1 MQQQTRIINE
11 KTKFKKNSKKH
22 SKKYTSS
29 KTLLQGG
36 KFLGRGS
43 FGCVVAPYIPCSK
56 TYKLSNTKKHLLTDS
71 HEDSNKISK
80 IIIEPDKDVFDE
92 IKISNELRK
101 IDKQQK
107 HFITF
112 DESCRLTKIPS
123 NRKNTVSG
131 YYSGR
136 NTNKSINTFNPIEHK
151 QIDRKFCPIDLRL
164 KPINLIMEHGGYSLF
179 DMLTRNTKES
189 HSIMSLVFTNFKSC
203 FRNLLTGL
211 YKMHQIRIVNRDI
224 KTENIMVN
232 YNPHNPRNPRNHMN
246 SFIDMRFI
254 DFGLSTNITDSLAS
268 KIETKHKQ
276 THNTYTTYNN
286 ITLEG
291 TEDLLAPEVIISALI
306 NEYYNINKQTL
317 LYKVQYYIKGR
328 VKKMLISLNET
339 TIAYKLENTIAILFN
354 KIYNEFVSNTITNKF
369 FGTTIDRLNGYLQKG
384 DIYSLGITI
393 YEFLELYN
401 KEHNNQYDDV
411 RNGKFRN
418 SNIKNIIVKKD
429 LKLHNLLIHMIEPNP
444 DLRYNVL
451 ECLRDPYFQ

>member
-80 IIIEPDKDVFDE
+80 I
-92 IKISNELRK
+92 
-101 IDKQQK
+101 
-107 HFITF
+107 
-112 DESCRLTKIPS
+112 
-123 NRKNTVSG
+123 
-131 YYSGR
+131 
-136 NTNKSINTFNPIEHK
+136 
-151 QIDRKFCPIDLRL
+151 
-164 KPINLIMEHGGYSLF
+164 IMEHGGYSLF

-339 TIAYKLENTIAILFN
+339 TIAYKLENTIAILF
-354 KIYNEFVSNTITNKF
+354 
-369 FGTTIDRLNGYLQKG
+369 LQ
-384 DIYSLGITI
+384 
-393 YEFLELYN
+393 F
-401 KEHNNQYDDV
+401 
-411 RNGKFRN
+411 
-418 SNIKNIIVKKD
+418 
-429 LKLHNLLIHMIEPNP
+429 
-444 DLRYNVL
+444 
-451 ECLRDPYFQ
+451 